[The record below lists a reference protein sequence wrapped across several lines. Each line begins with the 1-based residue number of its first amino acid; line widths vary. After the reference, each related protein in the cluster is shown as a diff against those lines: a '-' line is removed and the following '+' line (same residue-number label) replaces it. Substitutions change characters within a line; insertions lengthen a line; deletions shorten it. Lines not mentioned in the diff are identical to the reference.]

1 MSPVEIGFFQ
11 EFGERLLQNGY
22 TPIPI
27 KPREKCPGQYQGG
40 RWSGFPQW
48 SHFLNSPPDFE
59 IVKTWSSWP
68 GSGIGLLTGKIVGI
82 DVDVTIGEL
91 ASKIVD
97 MADEFL
103 GTSPLMRIGKEPKSL
118 LVYQATD
125 EIKKMSVGS
134 KGLMVEVL
142 GIGQQFVAYGIH
154 PETDQP
160 YWWPMQM
167 PVDVPVNELPRIGRS
182 EIERYLKT
190 IEPLIKTVTGERKSN
205 LEKKVDLS
213 SLSTPVPTRS
223 SSITELQ
230 DALRFV
236 PNRDLDWDA
245 WNRMGMAIFAAT
257 SGGGFDLFDEW
268 SSRSS
273 KYDTEDTARKWEDL
287 KRSPPDRISAGTI
300 FFEARQNGWR
310 THAPLQSRQTTAD
323 PVVASIEK
331 FAESKSPFGGLRF
344 KSTKEVLSA
353 PSNPDW
359 LVKKVLERGGLSML
373 IGEPGV
379 GKSFL
384 VIDLAVSIALGQP
397 WLDFLTKQG
406 AVFVIAGEGHAGFNQ
421 RLKAIEKHRACSLSE
436 IPLFFSSAAISLT
449 EEESVVYARLE
460 IDRLSAEHGPPSLII
475 VDTLHRNFGGGDE
488 NSAKDISKMLQIV
501 DSCLRGAEEPCA
513 VMLVHH
519 SGHGDKGRA
528 RGSSSLFGAM
538 DTEMLLARDGEAGA
552 VLSVT
557 KQKNHQPIKDFAV
570 KFLSVKLDEID
581 DEGEVV
587 TSRVVVLG
595 DASATRKD
603 GKRLSPALSV
613 ALRELENVMWGGE
626 EPPEDLQKERGMLCP
641 SKVVDKHEW
650 RRACFKGGISPRSN
664 PDAKRKAFDRAFNQ
678 LNSRG
683 LIHVWK
689 HCVWLPQT
697 PALDRK
703 KSSDNGTGQD
713 KGGQVEKGTPD
724 GQDTPLYKG
733 GQDGAEVR
741 VEGVT
746 QEMGG

>member
-397 WLDFLTKQG
+397 WLGFSTKQG

-449 EEESVVYARLE
+449 EEESVVYARSE

-475 VDTLHRNFGGGDE
+475 IDTLHRNFGGGDE

-501 DSCLRGAEEPCA
+501 DSCLRGAEQTCA

-519 SGHGDKGRA
+519 SGHSERSRA

-538 DTEMLLARDGEAGA
+538 DTEMLLARDGDSAA

-557 KQKNHQPIKDFAV
+557 KQKNHEPIKDLAV

-581 DEGEVV
+581 DEGEIV

-595 DASATRKD
+595 EASAARKD
-603 GKRLSPALSV
+603 SKRLSPALSV
-613 ALRELENVMWGGE
+613 ALRELEIVMWSGE
-626 EPPEDLQKERGMLCP
+626 EPPEGLQKERGMLCP
-641 SKVVDKHEW
+641 SQVVNKGEW
-650 RRACFKGGISPRSN
+650 RRACFKGGISPRN
-664 PDAKRKAFDRAFNQ
+664 NADAKRKAFDRAFNQ

-689 HCVWLPQT
+689 DCVWLPQT

-733 GQDGAEVR
+733 GQDGAEV
-741 VEGVT
+741 
-746 QEMGG
+746 